1 MKHVYIAHD
10 STIFDNVTISSG
22 AKIGGHCIIEQE
34 SNIGL
39 NAALHQFTHVGE
51 NCMIG
56 ASAFVKGEA
65 KANTKYAGVPA
76 REIGSN
82 IR

>member
-1 MKHVYIAHD
+1 MCNSIKMMTNGNGTGKD
-10 STIFDNVTISSG
+10 KGKS
-22 AKIGGHCIIEQE
+22 
-34 SNIGL
+34 
-39 NAALHQFTHVGE
+39 
-51 NCMIG
+51 
-56 ASAFVKGEA
+56 KGEA